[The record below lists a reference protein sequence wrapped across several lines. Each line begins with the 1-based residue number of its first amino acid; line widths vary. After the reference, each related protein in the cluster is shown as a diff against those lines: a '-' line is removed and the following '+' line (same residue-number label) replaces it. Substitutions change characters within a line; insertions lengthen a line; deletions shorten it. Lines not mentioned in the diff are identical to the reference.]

1 MNDMEELARTPEPP
15 YWSVIFTSVRAKSPG
30 GSDDGY
36 DATARRMFSM
46 AARQPGFLGVDT
58 AREDVG
64 ITVCYWTDEAS
75 IAAWKRDADHA
86 FAQYEGKTRWY
97 DAYEIRIAR
106 VERAYGFRREQA

>member
-1 MNDMEELARTPEPP
+1 MNELAQTPEPP
-15 YWSVIFTSVRAKSPG
+15 YWSVIFTSVRAPSPG

-36 DATARRMFSM
+36 DATARRMFSL
-46 AARQPGFLGVDT
+46 AAEQRGFLGVDT

-106 VERAYGFRREQA
+106 VERAYGFRRGDT